1 MHKLNFQPARFL
13 IIGLLCV
20 FLAVWGASAMA
31 YEEPPFSVIS
41 TNADYEIREYQDRL
55 AVRMVSNKS
64 NNTFRALFRYI
75 SGDNETATKVDM
87 TVPVTQS
94 TKIEMT
100 VPVTQTSEDGS
111 GVMEFYL
118 PARFD
123 LTNAPKPTDP
133 RIQLVVIPGGRY
145 GVIKYSGRP
154 TDSNFSRQSSKLRDY
169 LKRDEIAFEGLP
181 IKATYNGPFT
191 LFFVR
196 RNEAMFRLSS

>member
-1 MHKLNFQPARFL
+1 MRSPNFQPATL
-13 IIGLLCV
+13 IVGALLCV
-20 FLAVWGASAMA
+20 LLVVWGASAMA
-31 YEEPPFSVIS
+31 YEEPPFTVVT
-41 TNADYEIREYQDRL
+41 TNTDYEIREYSDRL
-55 AVRMVSNKS
+55 AVRMVSNES
-64 NNTFRALFRYI
+64 SNTFRALFRYI

-154 TDSNFSRQSSKLRDY
+154 TDQNFLRQSSQLQDY
-169 LKRDEIAFEGLP
+169 LKRDGIAFEGLP

-191 LFFVR
+191 LFFIR
-196 RNEAMFRLSS
+196 RNEAMFRLSN